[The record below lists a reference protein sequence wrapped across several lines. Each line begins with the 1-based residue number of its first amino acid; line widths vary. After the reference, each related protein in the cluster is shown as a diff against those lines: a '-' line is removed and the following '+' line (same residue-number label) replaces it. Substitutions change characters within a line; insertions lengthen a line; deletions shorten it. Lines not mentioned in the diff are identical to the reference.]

1 MVDVVKP
8 LIPPNVA
15 GRSVFSSGIGF
26 NQFGPARQAFGLM
39 TGFDSIRDNLR
50 NIMFFRKGD
59 YLDNSDFGVG
69 LQDFLFEPADELLRL
84 ALNQEIRRQI
94 AKYEPRLVIRSI
106 SVTTP
111 SWADDSIVVD
121 MDMMANNVSLGA
133 QAGANGYYNFTQVSA
148 A

>member
-1 MVDVVKP
+1 LVDVVKP
-8 LIPPNVA
+8 LIPPNVT

-26 NQFGPARQAFGLM
+26 NQFGPTRQAFGLM
-39 TGFDSIRDNLR
+39 SGFDAIRDNLR
-50 NIMFFRKGD
+50 NILFFRKGD

-111 SWADDSIVVD
+111 AWADDSIVVD
-121 MDMMANNVSLGA
+121 LDLMVNNVSIGA
-133 QAGANGYYNFTQVSA
+133 QAGANGYYNLTQKSA

>member
-15 GRSVFSSGIGF
+15 AKSVFSSGIGF
-26 NQFGPARQAFGLM
+26 NQYGPQRQLFGLM
-39 TGFDSIRDNLR
+39 SGLDAIRDNLR
-50 NIMFFRKGD
+50 NILFFRKGD
-59 YLDNSDFGVG
+59 YPDNSDFGVG
-69 LQDFLFEPADELLRL
+69 LQDFVFEPADELLRL

-121 MDMMANNVSLGA
+121 IDMMANNVSVNA
-133 QAGANGYYNFTQVSA
+133 QAGANGYYNLSPASA